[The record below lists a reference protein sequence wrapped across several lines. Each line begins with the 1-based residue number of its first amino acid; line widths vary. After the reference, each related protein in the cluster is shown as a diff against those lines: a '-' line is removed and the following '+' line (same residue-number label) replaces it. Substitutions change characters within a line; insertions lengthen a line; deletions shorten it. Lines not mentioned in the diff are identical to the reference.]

1 MVRVKRHSAGE
12 KSARVINVVFI
23 ALFLVAIVAPF
34 LNIVALSLNDGMDA
48 QMGGISFWPR
58 AWTLD
63 NYREVFE
70 DPALLSAY
78 KITVLRVVIGTAT
91 SVLLTALAAYAL
103 KFSSLP
109 GRTFFT
115 MMILFTMLF
124 SGGIVPYYILL
135 KSIGLINRFWVYI
148 IPGLYSA
155 WNILLMRPFFGTIP
169 ASLEESAKLDGANDF
184 RIFFAIILPISKPV
198 ISVIALFNGV
208 GHWNDWFAGTFFVSD
223 TALHPLQTVLRAM
236 LMSAEALRKRMF
248 ILQMAP
254 VDARLTVTTES
265 LKMATIIVATVPVV
279 FIYPFIQK
287 YFVQGVMI
295 GSVKG

>member
-1 MVRVKRHSAGE
+1 MVKVKRYSAGE
-12 KSARVINVVFI
+12 KTGRIVNTACIV
-23 ALFLVAIVAPF
+23 LFLIAIIAPF
-34 LNIVALSLNDGMDA
+34 LNIIALSLNDGMDA

-70 DPALLSAY
+70 DPDLLNAY
-78 KITVLRVVIGTAT
+78 KITILRVVIGTAS

-103 KFSSLP
+103 KFPTLP

-135 KSIGLINRFWVYI
+135 KSIGLTNRFWVYI
-148 IPGLYSA
+148 IPGFYSA
-155 WNILLMRPFFGTIP
+155 WNILLMRTFFGTIP

-223 TALHPLQTVLRAM
+223 KALHPLQTVLRAM

-254 VDARLTVTTES
+254 DDARLTVTTES
-265 LKMATIIVATVPVV
+265 LKMATIIVATIPVV
-279 FIYPFIQK
+279 LIYPFIQK
-287 YFVQGVMI
+287 YFVKGVMI

>member
-1 MVRVKRHSAGE
+1 MVGVKRVSTGE
-12 KSARVINVVFI
+12 NIMRAVNVALI
-23 ALFLVAIVAPF
+23 ILFLAAIIAPF

-58 AWTLD
+58 QWTLD
-63 NYREVFE
+63 NYKEVFE
-70 DPALLSAY
+70 DPTLLNAY
-78 KITVLRVVIGTAT
+78 KITILRVVIGTIS
-91 SVLLTALAAYAL
+91 SVFLTALAAYAL

-109 GRTFFT
+109 GRKFFT

-135 KSIGLINRFWVYI
+135 KNIGLINQFWVYI
-148 IPGLYSA
+148 IPGFYSA
-155 WNILLMRPFFGTIP
+155 WNILLMRTFFAGIP
-169 ASLEESAKLDGANDF
+169 DSLEESAKLDGANDF
-184 RIFFAIILPISKPV
+184 QVFFAIIIPISKPV
-198 ISVIALFNGV
+198 IAVISLFNGV
-208 GHWNDWFAGTFFVSD
+208 GHWNAWFDGTFFVSD
-223 TALHPLQTVLRAM
+223 ASLHPLQTVLRAM

-254 VDARLTVTTES
+254 QDARLNVTTES
-265 LKMATIIVATVPVV
+265 LKMATIIVATVPILL
-279 FIYPFIQK
+279 IYPFIQK